1 MGQDDSPNS
10 HVREEFIKET
20 KSGIYSSILEAM
32 FSSEC
37 PFYSFLNHIYSGG
50 VDLSPILIAIHLC
63 IRHRGLCSDSPLCH
77 YWLILMCQVSRVAD
91 HRSRDS
97 RMAEAL
103 TLGPINR
110 GSVLCSL
117 MPHQWKLAGLI
128 AFQGQP
134 DGHRSF
140 GWPFDIAHAYSTT
153 SNTAEGITAQQE
165 RTNDG
170 HQDET
175 KTTTKS
181 TNSTSTNNPNDL
193 HVVPFLPVAIYT
205 KWVQGVGAHTGGFAS
220 SSAGSGT
227 KRALLSSPDCYNSLR
242 KTSESN

>member
-20 KSGIYSSILEAM
+20 KSGIYSSVLEAM
-32 FSSEC
+32 FSSK
-37 PFYSFLNHIYSGG
+37 
-50 VDLSPILIAIHLC
+50 
-63 IRHRGLCSDSPLCH
+63 
-77 YWLILMCQVSRVAD
+77 VAD

-103 TLGPINR
+103 TLGPINC
-110 GSVLCSL
+110 GTVLCSS
-117 MPHQWKLAGLI
+117 MPNQWKLAGLI

-134 DGHRSF
+134 DGYRSL
-140 GWPFDIAHAYSTT
+140 
-153 SNTAEGITAQQE
+153 E
-165 RTNDG
+165 RTNDS

-205 KWVQGVGAHTGGFAS
+205 KWVQGVGAYTRGFTS

>member
-20 KSGIYSSILEAM
+20 KSGIYSSVLEAM

-37 PFYSFLNHIYSGG
+37 PFSSFLNHIYSGG
-50 VDLSPILIAIHLC
+50 VDLSPVLI
-63 IRHRGLCSDSPLCH
+63 
-77 YWLILMCQVSRVAD
+77 AD

-103 TLGPINR
+103 TLGPINC

-134 DGHRSF
+134 DGYRSL
-140 GWPFDIAHAYSTT
+140 GWPFDNAHAYSTT
-153 SNTAEGITAQQE
+153 SSTAKGITAQQGGIFYYNE
-165 RTNDG
+165 LTTV
-170 HQDET
+170 T
-175 KTTTKS
+175 KMKLKPQQNQQTPLPPIILMI
-181 TNSTSTNNPNDL
+181 STSCRFYL
-193 HVVPFLPVAIYT
+193 LQYI
-205 KWVQGVGAHTGGFAS
+205 Q
-220 SSAGSGT
+220 SGC
-227 KRALLSSPDCYNSLR
+227 R
-242 KTSESN
+242 E

>member
-1 MGQDDSPNS
+1 
-10 HVREEFIKET
+10 
-20 KSGIYSSILEAM
+20 
-32 FSSEC
+32 
-37 PFYSFLNHIYSGG
+37 
-50 VDLSPILIAIHLC
+50 
-63 IRHRGLCSDSPLCH
+63 
-77 YWLILMCQVSRVAD
+77 
-91 HRSRDS
+91 
-97 RMAEAL
+97 MAEAL
-103 TLGPINR
+103 TLGPINC

-128 AFQGQP
+128 AFQGQR
-134 DGHRSF
+134 DGHRSL
-140 GWPFDIAHAYSTT
+140 GWPFDNSHAYSTT

-165 RTNDG
+165 RTDDG

-193 HVVPFLPVAIYT
+193 HVVLFLPVAIYT